1 MEEAGGIAAL
11 GIDWKILVA
20 QLVNFLIIYFLLAK
34 FAFKPLIKMLEERRK
49 KVENS
54 IKTADDIAKEKED
67 LDITVRKTMSDAKS
81 EAQKIITKA
90 QASMKE
96 EASKARAQAESASAK
111 MLADTKTQIDTMKKE
126 TKSELAREIGM
137 LVVKATERI
146 VDQDLPEESK
156 KKVDEKIIRNIK
168 NNV

>member
-34 FAFKPLIKMLEERRK
+34 FAFKPLTKMLEERRK
-49 KVENS
+49 NVESS
-54 IKTADDIAKEKED
+54 IKTASDIAKEKED
-67 LDITVRKTMSDAKS
+67 LEVTVRRTMSDAKS
-81 EAQKIITKA
+81 EAQKIITTA

-96 EASKARAQAESASAK
+96 EASKARAQAESASTK
-111 MLADTKTQIDTMKKE
+111 MLADTKAQIAAMKKE
-126 TKSELAREIGM
+126 TKSELAREIGI

-146 VDQDLPEESK
+146 VEQDLPEESK
-156 KKVDEKIIRNIK
+156 KKVDEKIIREIK
-168 NNV
+168 N

>member
-81 EAQKIITKA
+81 EAQKIITTA

-146 VDQDLPEESK
+146 VEQDLPEESK

-168 NNV
+168 